1 MHILHSVCAIVWS
14 WSKLFW
20 RKYNLFWGTV
30 RVQSQI
36 LYLQYS
42 TSEIRCKKFLL
53 SRKEKI
59 QNNLATT
66 LVVCEEMHGFF
77 TERECMDTDHRL
89 LLHLVK
95 LSAYVIGRHHYH
107 IMFSDWLQLCI
118 PRKPQ
123 QYEPYIATVTKVGL
137 VEIHFY
143 IWRLKKNV
151 LTYFQFEPVC

>member
-1 MHILHSVCAIVWS
+1 MCALSCGVGANYFCENTI
-14 WSKLFW
+14 F
-20 RKYNLFWGTV
+20 FWGTV
-30 RVQSQI
+30 RVQSQN

-42 TSEIRCKKFLL
+42 TTEICKKLGFC
-53 SRKEKI
+53 EKKKI
-59 QNNLATT
+59 RNNLATT

-151 LTYFQFEPVC
+151 LTYFQFDPVC